1 MVISTRHALMIAE
14 MVHCGASVK
23 QAFIHSLQ
31 MNKNVLETV
40 LLSLH
45 VELRLKEHGGNGY
58 QPY

>member
-1 MVISTRHALMIAE
+1 MIAE

-31 MNKNVLETV
+31 MNKNILETV

-45 VELRLKEHGGNGY
+45 VELGLKEHDGNGY